1 MAVRKYYLGLDMGT
15 NSVGWAV
22 TDDKYNI
29 LRAKGKD
36 LWGIRE
42 FDEAAPAVERRTNR
56 ISRRRRQRET
66 ARIGMLKSYF
76 VDEIGKYDPCFYARL
91 ENSKYYLE
99 DKDESVRTVNAVFN
113 DDNFKDADYFKA
125 YPTIFHLRKAIIED
139 KPETHDVRLIY
150 LAILNMF
157 KHRGHFLNKN
167 ELCDGEETSI
177 LKLYNALRDSL
188 SECEI
193 ILTGGDG
200 TNFLELPE
208 ISGDTEL
215 HNILTDQNISRKA
228 KAEKL
233 AGFLSVAKKQKQHYE
248 LLKGMCGLKMNLSA
262 LFGEEIVDEEGNK
275 TDIGFNE
282 GSVDDVLIKLADI
295 LSEEQY
301 ELILSLKEIYSA
313 VSVQGILKGHQY
325 LSFARVEDYDKH
337 HSDLILLKK
346 YLKSNSMNDYNRMFR
361 SDESGSYSAY
371 VNSCNSSNINK
382 KYGNAPKRRGIKE
395 RTQEAF
401 YAYVKKM
408 IKDYPDSE
416 DKKYIL
422 EEIEK
427 ESFLPKQLT
436 ASNGVIPNQ
445 IHARELKAIL
455 KNAEA
460 YLPFLTEADESGLT
474 VSERI
479 LQLFTFTIPYYIGP
493 LTENSAKNNGTG
505 WVVRKENGRVL
516 PWNIR
521 DKVDFAKTRDG
532 FIDRLIRNCSYL
544 GNERVLPK
552 ASLMYE
558 SFCVLNE
565 INNIKICGE
574 KLNVATK
581 QRIYT
586 ELFEKGKK
594 VKRKAI
600 EDFLI
605 SNGLVAYTDR
615 DKISGIDIEI
625 NNSLSSYG
633 KMKAV
638 FGEKLRED
646 KYLKLSEEIIRLC
659 TIYGDDKAELKKLLA
674 EQYAQDKDST
684 NEIVLTAKD
693 INRIAG
699 YKFSDWGRL
708 SKEFLTLPGADKET
722 GEIRSII
729 RALWETNDNLMEL
742 LSDRYTYQKELEE
755 RCDKQTKTLSEMT
768 IDDLDGMYFSAPV
781 KRMVWQTL
789 RVIKELEAVMGGAPD
804 KIFVEMARSEEK
816 NKERKDSRAKKF
828 TELYKNIKDDKDWI
842 KFIEEK
848 EKDGSIRSKKI
859 YLYLTQ
865 MGRSMYTGKE
875 INLSEID
882 RYDIDH
888 IYPRHFVKDDNI
900 ANNLVL
906 VEKTINNHK
915 QDVYPIEEGIR
926 HGMLPLW
933 RSLLEKG
940 LITKEKFDRLTS
952 NRHFTEDQLAD
963 FIARQLVET
972 RQGTKGVAN
981 ILQEIMPASTR
992 IVFAKA
998 GNVSDF
1004 RRDNEL
1010 LKSRTVNDMH
1020 HAHDA
1025 YLNIVVGNV
1034 YDTKFTQDPKKY
1046 ILDCKKDNKP
1056 NDYNL
1061 GKMFEKNVVRNSYTA
1076 WTAGESGTI
1085 STVKKT
1091 MAKPSTLLTRM
1102 SFTGHGGIAEQTL
1115 YSKTLA
1121 AKSPDAYIPLKSK
1134 DERLCDVSKY
1144 GGFSSASTAYFTLV
1158 EYIKKGKLVRSI
1170 EVVPVYLKDKIERD
1184 ESILLNYL
1192 TDKTGGEHLTIRYKK
1207 IGIQSLIKLNGYYAY
1222 ITGKTLDRLVLRN
1235 ATMLIFD
1242 QETVN
1247 YIKKLE
1253 NESIDGLSADRNV
1266 ELYNKLI
1273 DKHTSSLF
1281 RNRPNPIYEIIKMG
1295 LDKFKALN
1303 IEEQKFVLLEIL
1315 RTTSIG
1321 GSGAD
1326 LKLIGAAAKTGVTL
1340 TNKVISNNTEF
1351 KLIEQSVT
1359 GIYEKEIDLLT
1370 V

>member
-337 HSDLILLKK
+337 HSDIILLKK

-532 FIDRLIRNCSYL
+532 FIDRLIRNSSYL
-544 GNERVLPK
+544 GNEKVLPK

-574 KLNVATK
+574 KLDVATK

-605 SNGLVAYTDR
+605 SNGLVASTDR

-646 KYLKLSEEIIRLC
+646 KYLELSEKIIRLC

-674 EQYAQDKDST
+674 EQFAQDKDST

-1004 RRDNEL
+1004 RRDYDL

-1061 GKMFEKNVVRNSYTA
+1061 GKMFERNVVRNAYTA

-1091 MAKPSTLLTRM
+1091 MAKPSPLLTKKVIER
-1102 SFTGHGGIAEQTL
+1102 HGKISDINPL
-1115 YSKTLA
+1115 SKNDA
-1121 AKSPDAYIPLKSK
+1121 GKSTDKYIPLKTSDTK
-1134 DERLCDVSKY
+1134 MYNVGKY
-1144 GGFSSASTAYFTLV
+1144 GGFTNVNIAYFVLV
-1158 EYIKKGKLVRSI
+1158 EYKVKGKKVRSLEAIPIFVSERIKTNPDFLI
-1170 EVVPVYLKDKIERD
+1170 EYLKGTLSIE
-1184 ESILLNYL
+1184 EISI
-1192 TDKTGGEHLTIRYKK
+1192 KSVKVRM
-1207 IGIQSLIKLNGYYAY
+1207 QSLLKINGYYVY
-1222 ITGKTLDRLVLRN
+1222 VTGKTNDRLFLNN
-1235 ATMLIFD
+1235 AVQLKVD
-1242 QETVN
+1242 QTIVN

-1253 NESIDGLSADRNV
+1253 NDSTDELSSEQNIK
-1266 ELYNKLI
+1266 LYDLLI
-1273 DKHTSSLF
+1273 KKHSSSVF
-1281 RNRPNPIYEIIKMG
+1281 KNRPNAILKKMIDGKEIFKE
-1295 LDKFKALN
+1295 LDIENQKIILN
-1303 IEEQKFVLLEIL
+1303 EIL
-1315 RTTSIG
+1315 KTTSVG
-1321 GSGAD
+1321 GNGANLKKIEASPNSGVMTVG
-1326 LKLIGAAAKTGVTL
+1326 KI
-1340 TNKVISNNTEF
+1340 ISNNTEF